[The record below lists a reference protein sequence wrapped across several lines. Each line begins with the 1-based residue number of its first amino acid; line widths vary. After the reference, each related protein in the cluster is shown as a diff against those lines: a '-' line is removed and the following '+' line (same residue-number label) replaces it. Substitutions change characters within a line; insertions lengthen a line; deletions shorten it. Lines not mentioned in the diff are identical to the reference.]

1 MDGRVRELLFCTPV
15 LPQPRA
21 RIVDQCWWRG
31 GWGQLGGCRYGHG
44 FQHPS
49 FPPSAWS
56 HVGLVLA
63 HPVPLFTWDILE
75 AFPSA
80 RVVLTVRDAEVGG
93 WMCWGDLR
101 AALIQM

>member
-1 MDGRVRELLFCTPV
+1 MGEFGNGCFACRSPWLALLIS
-15 LPQPRA
+15 A
-21 RIVDQCWWRG
+21 G
-31 GWGQLGGCRYGHG
+31 GVGFGGCRYGHG

-93 WMCWGDLR
+93 WMCWGGFR
-101 AALIQM
+101 PALIQM